1 MEVVVASHPS
11 SLRHDTGPRHPER
24 PDRVH
29 AVRRGVFESGL
40 EVIEVEAPQIEAI
53 ELRLVHDDSYVE
65 MIKTLSS
72 LGGGALDSDTVVSEQ
87 TWEAALT
94 AAGAV
99 RVLVEELETRTD
111 STGFAITRPPGHH
124 AIANRAMGFCI
135 FNNVAIAAA
144 LVRTREDRVAIV
156 DWDVHHG
163 NGTQALLGD
172 DPGVLYVSI
181 HQDYFYPYEGH
192 LADIDV
198 GEARGTNINIPVP
211 AGTAGDVYR
220 RAWGELV
227 IPVVSAFAPDWVFV
241 SAGYDSHVDDPLG
254 GLSLVADDYGFL
266 ASKLAEVHPINRTIL
281 ALEGGYDLEA
291 IERSVAATLTGLAG
305 SEDHRLGQLVSP
317 SGASVAVDEAAVAIS
332 RHWPI

>member
-11 SLRHDTGPRHPER
+11 SLEHDTGPRHPER

-29 AVRRGVFESGL
+29 AVRRGVLESGL

-53 ELRLVHDDSYVE
+53 ELGLVHDDSYVE

-124 AIANRAMGFCI
+124 AIANRAMGLCI

-181 HQDYFYPYEGH
+181 HQDHFYPYEGH

-266 ASKLAEVHPINRTIL
+266 ASRLAEVHPINRTIL

-291 IERSVAATLTGLAG
+291 IERSVTATLTGLAG
-305 SEDHRLGQLVSP
+305 SEDHKLGRLVSP
-317 SGASVAVDEAAVAIS
+317 PGASVAVDEAAVAIS